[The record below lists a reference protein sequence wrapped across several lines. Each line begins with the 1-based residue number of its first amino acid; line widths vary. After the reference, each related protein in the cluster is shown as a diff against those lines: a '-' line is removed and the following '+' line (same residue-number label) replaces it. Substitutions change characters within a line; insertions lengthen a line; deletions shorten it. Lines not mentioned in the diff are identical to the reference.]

1 MGHSGRTLA
10 PGIAAGS
17 VVRLDRPLSLWG
29 GFDPRTGLVI
39 DGRHPQAGVSLAGLV
54 VVMPGGKGSS
64 SSSSVLAEA
73 VRAGTS
79 PVAFVLSEPDPI
91 LALGSIVA
99 AELYG
104 RAIPVVT
111 LDRVA
116 FAAIPGG
123 GKVEVVANGDPPVL
137 RLIG

>member
-1 MGHSGRTLA
+1 MSDGGRTLA
-10 PGIAAGS
+10 PGAGAGR
-17 VVRLDRPLSLWG
+17 VVRLDGPLSLWG
-29 GFDPRTGLVI
+29 GFDPRTGVVI
-39 DGRHPQAGVSLAGLV
+39 DGRHPQAGRCLTGLV

-91 LALGSIVA
+91 LAIGSIVA

-104 RAIPVVT
+104 RAVPVVT
-111 LDRVA
+111 LDRAA
-116 FAAIPGG
+116 FGAIPDGG
-123 GKVEVVANGDPPVL
+123 TVEVEATGDPPVV
-137 RLIG
+137 RPTG